1 MINEKEI
8 TLTPLQDEE
17 VALCEQWL
25 KKDFIYER
33 FCPRGEEEFQSWMD
47 EINGRNDVYD
57 SRNFFMV
64 HCDSVKI
71 GFCLLLDLNSEPE
84 YVAELYPD
92 LTGQIAKNDALEL
105 GYCIGE
111 EDYLAKG
118 IGKIIVS
125 KLEEEAKKFG
135 AKIILADPD
144 ETNIPSVKVLLANSF
159 EKVKDGDYRKELI

>member
-8 TLTPLQDEE
+8 TLAPLQDDE

-25 KKDFIYER
+25 RKGFVYER
-33 FCPRGEEEFQSWMD
+33 FCPEGEEEFQSWMD
-47 EINGRNDVYD
+47 EINGRNDVYE
-57 SRNFFMV
+57 SRKFFMV
-64 HCDSVKI
+64 HCDSAKI

-92 LTGQIAKNDALEL
+92 LVGQIAESDALEL

-111 EDYLAKG
+111 EDYLGKG
-118 IGKIIVS
+118 VGKIIIT
-125 KLEEEAKKFG
+125 KLEEEARKNG

-144 ETNIPSVKVLLANSF
+144 ETNIPSVKVLLANGF
-159 EKVKDGDYRKELI
+159 KKIKDGDYRKELK